1 MVVCPTDVIFSL
13 RCLCPLH
20 QTQILKNYRGIVVL
34 PIICKLLEH
43 IARTNFR
50 TILTEKQSPLQ
61 RGFTT
66 NISPLNAAIIIEEVY
81 KEYSDKK
88 APFYIALL
96 DAKSAFDVVD

>member
-1 MVVCPTDVIFSL
+1 LSPLLLYIGDKSPTLTNSGIESCAVMLLIKSS
-13 RCLCPLH
+13 
-20 QTQILKNYRGIVVL
+20 KNYRGIVVL

-66 NISPLNAAIIIEEVY
+66 NISPLNAAIIIDLA
-81 KEYSDKK
+81 SSN
-88 APFYIALL
+88 AM
-96 DAKSAFDVVD
+96 